1 MYIAL
6 AVLPCCLQDG
16 SLQRLSQQL
25 VDSRQEK
32 PRQRPYSML
41 LAQVGLAGVQG
52 RMGGRHCVAG
62 CWSAAAG
69 PKRLQPGGQPLR
81 RPALTRPTA
90 PHSSAPTLQPHLK
103 LNAAMGC
110 LARMPLP
117 PLRGFSFPQAS
128 LEPLEPHGSGS
139 SGQAGGSSSRAAHA
153 RQASSS
159 SLISRA
165 SYSSQLAEAWQPYF
179 K

>member
-1 MYIAL
+1 M
-6 AVLPCCLQDG
+6 
-16 SLQRLSQQL
+16 
-25 VDSRQEK
+25 
-32 PRQRPYSML
+32 
-41 LAQVGLAGVQG
+41 
-52 RMGGRHCVAG
+52 
-62 CWSAAAG
+62 
-69 PKRLQPGGQPLR
+69 
-81 RPALTRPTA
+81 
-90 PHSSAPTLQPHLK
+90 QPHLK

-117 PLRGFSFPQAS
+117 PLRGFSFPHAS

-139 SGQAGGSSSRAAHA
+139 SGQAGGSSSRVAHA